1 MNNRVAQRSPALLEV
16 RELGPK
22 RGEIIARWHR
32 SATLCFHP
40 VEVTVTN
47 VLGNTIATA
56 VVAKWE
62 NAIDPAA
69 ATDDEN
75 EIELSLIED
84 PLLPGPEPVA
94 AKA

>member
-1 MNNRVAQRSPALLEV
+1 MSPDVA
-16 RELGPK
+16 
-22 RGEIIARWHR
+22 
-32 SATLCFHP
+32 
-40 VEVTVTN
+40 
-47 VLGNTIATA
+47 
-56 VVAKWE
+56 
-62 NAIDPAA
+62 AIDPAA